1 MKIAI
6 SLAFFSVISAIL
18 YAAYEQKKT
27 INIAN
32 NLSEELLMCNYI
44 EDTTENIN
52 E

>member
-6 SLAFFSVISAIL
+6 FLAFFAVLAAVV
-18 YAAYEQKKT
+18 YAAHEQKKVT
-27 INIAN
+27 IVAN

-44 EDTTENIN
+44 EDITENIN